1 MGLTKPGPFN
11 RLSRIVHRATDY
23 GVRRTR
29 ARSSLPV
36 LLRNQSLAE
45 QEAQIGT
52 LRITLQTL
60 RTIGITTAR
69 RSNAAF
75 ALFSNGTLRKNKPDT
90 GGASS
95 P

>member
-1 MGLTKPGPFN
+1 MGLTKPWTVQSIEQN
-11 RLSRIVHRATDY
+11 RARATDY